1 MSGVKLTRGYSEPA
15 KGKDNDKE
23 KPETSSAGD
32 VPGLDE
38 RQQKLLKRRSA
49 PPTATSTEE
58 EQSDR
63 SQTPSGSIEDR
74 GRTLQRQLSSLIEGD
89 VRSSADAEEQNQ
101 QLQEQEI
108 QGYHTQAGESQARE
122 VDHLVLVTHGI
133 GQQLSLPTYGVYI
146 GWTVSTLC
154 MT

>member
-15 KGKDNDKE
+15 KGKDKDKE
-23 KPETSSAGD
+23 KPDNASTGD

-38 RQQKLLKRRSA
+38 RQQRLLKRRSA
-49 PPTATSTEE
+49 PPTTTSTEG

-63 SQTPSGSIEDR
+63 SQTPPGSIEDR
-74 GRTLQRQLSSLIEGD
+74 GRTLQRQLSSLIEGG
-89 VRSSADAEEQNQ
+89 VRSSADAEERNR

-133 GQQLSLPTYGVYI
+133 GQQLSLR
-146 GWTVSTLC
+146 
-154 MT
+154 